1 VVRVTPQEAVRGT
14 AGAIGKVGGAFMF
27 DQEVFARGAELG
39 LDLWAWYHCGRGG
52 VLGDPHPSVVVA
64 AFGFFPPQLQTKA
77 WNKGVAV
84 MPPAQAA
91 AHYAEACVEYGRRRF
106 ASVGG
111 TERLAELVTLVLD
124 NAEPAGLPLF
134 AGWRQKLY
142 DGPADGPGR
151 LALALQAAR
160 ELRGG
165 SHLLAVRA
173 AGIPPLNAIMSGR
186 NGATAAEFFGW
197 PQPWPDPEDYKAA
210 MTSVEQVTDAMLVPA
225 YGALSADELGELTL
239 GLRSL

>member
-1 VVRVTPQEAVRGT
+1 VTPEAAVRGT

-27 DQEVFARGAELG
+27 DQDVFARGAELG
-39 LDLWAWYHCGRGG
+39 LEAWPWYHLGRGG

-64 AFGFFPPQLQTKA
+64 AFGFFPPALQTKA
-77 WNKGVAV
+77 WNKGIAV
-84 MPPAQAA
+84 MPAA
-91 AHYAEACVEYGRRRF
+91 EAAKHYADACAEYGRRRF
-106 ASVGG
+106 STVED
-111 TERLAELVTLVLD
+111 TERLAELVSRVVD
-124 NAEPAGLPLF
+124 SAEPAGLPLF
-134 AGWRQKLY
+134 AGWRQQLH
-142 DGPADGPGR
+142 DGPTDGPGR

-197 PQPWPDPEDYKAA
+197 PQPWPDPELYKEQMVA
-210 MTSVEQVTDAMLVPA
+210 VEATTDAMLLPA
-225 YGALSADELGELTL
+225 YQALSDDERDALTA
-239 GLRSL
+239 GLRAL